1 MSQKIKY
8 YHILI
13 LGLILLPLIIINSN
27 YVNNQR
33 AEDKLYKEKSRL
45 FDKIISSRYLEEK
58 EKDKEKESSTSDEVN
73 EVCERGSDELKS
85 YYKSGNLGDIE
96 LDEGGIE
103 CKEKDKDYM
112 KAIISILKSKLKG
125 EDEEGED
132 NDENNSNDGRRI
144 LNEEEKKEEEGE
156 DDDLTN
162 NLIIYGKHLLPILI
176 FLAVAILCIPGWLMC
191 CFCCCCNCCCC
202 CCCKKSCCRIPCFV
216 ITYALYAL
224 VVAVCVY
231 GLSQSNH
238 IFVGLA
244 DTECSIL
251 RFFGELIDGESKETK
266 PKWAGMSGIQN
277 ILDDLD
283 LTLNNIKTN
292 SLNELN
298 TKIDNLDDE
307 NGPKKKFL
315 AQLKTAH
322 QKFFTDSNEN
332 EYISDYSKVITF
344 PDSTNGKYVLD
355 IIDNFGKYDEDNNAG
370 IPANSL
376 IWMWVEEYKLVAENA
391 DKELA
396 NSKNDFNNILDTN
409 FDEFNKALGE
419 GKDTIG
425 DIKGSIDDIYSQ
437 VTGIIADNS
446 KTIDEYG
453 KLGIKAVF
461 GILALINIA
470 IAAFMLLLCFC
481 SGKCCTK
488 CCCCRCICKLFTHLL
503 WNILALLMIIIF
515 LVGSLFTLIGKV
527 GSDAMSIISYIV
539 SEDNIGEGGDNVLVD
554 RLGENKKYL
563 TRCLVYNGSLESE
576 LNMEEVLDS
585 LKGIDDA
592 EKQIEDAKKK
602 FEEKKQ
608 MVTYNYYIG
617 HLYNITEKLKSELPF
632 GFKLY
637 SGVQEDSRKYLE
649 YNFILDQINDYSQSH
664 SKNEKWDISCNSELT
679 CSSTFTG
686 TACYNPWKCRPSEK
700 SWINEDSNIELNAEI
715 ISGIMDAIDKAN
727 NLTIENG
734 GYKKKLDD
742 LSHFYGDFLNGYI
755 GALEIANKTIKQVK
769 NTIKEYTGED
779 GGIFSF
785 INCGFVKTNLKII
798 LKYLKESLGGDVYTI
813 GICLIL
819 VGCSLAL
826 SISFTILLIVVINTD
841 IDNNKKKN
849 NIPDYA
855 LNSGGRVIQY
865 K

>member
-1 MSQKIKY
+1 MKSELKKMSQKIKY

-162 NLIIYGKHLLPILI
+162 NIITYGKHLLPILI
-176 FLAVAILCIPGWLMC
+176 FLVVAILCIPGWLMC

-202 CCCKKSCCRIPCFV
+202 CCCKKSCCKIPCFV

-224 VVAVCVY
+224 VVAVCIY

-307 NGPKKKFL
+307 NGPKKEFL

-332 EYISDYSKVITF
+332 EYISYYSKVIKF
-344 PDSTNGKYVLD
+344 
-355 IIDNFGKYDEDNNAG
+355 I
-370 IPANSL
+370 
-376 IWMWVEEYKLVAENA
+376 
-391 DKELA
+391 
-396 NSKNDFNNILDTN
+396 
-409 FDEFNKALGE
+409 AL
-419 GKDTIG
+419 
-425 DIKGSIDDIYSQ
+425 
-437 VTGIIADNS
+437 
-446 KTIDEYG
+446 
-453 KLGIKAVF
+453 
-461 GILALINIA
+461 
-470 IAAFMLLLCFC
+470 
-481 SGKCCTK
+481 
-488 CCCCRCICKLFTHLL
+488 
-503 WNILALLMIIIF
+503 
-515 LVGSLFTLIGKV
+515 
-527 GSDAMSIISYIV
+527 
-539 SEDNIGEGGDNVLVD
+539 
-554 RLGENKKYL
+554 
-563 TRCLVYNGSLESE
+563 
-576 LNMEEVLDS
+576 
-585 LKGIDDA
+585 
-592 EKQIEDAKKK
+592 AKK
-602 FEEKKQ
+602 
-608 MVTYNYYIG
+608 
-617 HLYNITEKLKSELPF
+617 
-632 GFKLY
+632 
-637 SGVQEDSRKYLE
+637 
-649 YNFILDQINDYSQSH
+649 
-664 SKNEKWDISCNSELT
+664 
-679 CSSTFTG
+679 
-686 TACYNPWKCRPSEK
+686 
-700 SWINEDSNIELNAEI
+700 
-715 ISGIMDAIDKAN
+715 
-727 NLTIENG
+727 
-734 GYKKKLDD
+734 
-742 LSHFYGDFLNGYI
+742 
-755 GALEIANKTIKQVK
+755 
-769 NTIKEYTGED
+769 
-779 GGIFSF
+779 
-785 INCGFVKTNLKII
+785 
-798 LKYLKESLGGDVYTI
+798 
-813 GICLIL
+813 LI
-819 VGCSLAL
+819 
-826 SISFTILLIVVINTD
+826 
-841 IDNNKKKN
+841 
-849 NIPDYA
+849 
-855 LNSGGRVIQY
+855 
-865 K
+865 